1 MATNRSRRL
10 RKKLYLDEFKV
21 LGFAFSC
28 RLDLMKQDEFD
39 PIIDEF
45 LTHIEARNLVMGG
58 GADLKTF
65 DGFIVP
71 ERRYD
76 SATEEDRKSV
86 QTWLSNHR
94 ACFDVIVGPLI
105 DANQPENID

>member
-1 MATNRSRRL
+1 MATHRSKRL
-10 RKKLYLDEFKV
+10 RKKLYVDEYKV

-28 RLDLMKQDEFD
+28 RLDLMQQDEFD

-45 LTHIEARNLVMGG
+45 LAHIEARNLVMGG
-58 GADLKTF
+58 GADTKTF

-71 ERRYD
+71 EQRYD
-76 SATEEDRKSV
+76 SATEEDRKAV
-86 QTWLSNHR
+86 EVWLSDHR

-105 DANQPENID
+105 DANQPESFD

>member
-1 MATNRSRRL
+1 MATNRSKRL
-10 RKKLYLDEFKV
+10 RKKLYLDEFQV

-28 RLDLMKQDEFD
+28 RLDLMKDDEFD
-39 PIIDEF
+39 PLINDF
-45 LTHIEARNLVMGG
+45 LAYIEARDLVMGG

-76 SATEEDRKSV
+76 SATEEDREVVEK
-86 QTWLSNHR
+86 WLTDHR
-94 ACFDVIVGPLI
+94 SCFDVIVGPLI
-105 DANQPENID
+105 DANQPE

>member
-28 RLDLMKQDEFD
+28 RLDLMTQDEFD

-45 LTHIEARNLVMGG
+45 LGYIEDRNLVMGG
-58 GADLKTF
+58 GADTKTF

-76 SATEEDRKSV
+76 SATEEDRTAV
-86 QTWLSNHR
+86 EQWLSNHR
-94 ACFDVIVGPLI
+94 SCFDVIVGPLI
-105 DANQPENID
+105 DANQPENSD